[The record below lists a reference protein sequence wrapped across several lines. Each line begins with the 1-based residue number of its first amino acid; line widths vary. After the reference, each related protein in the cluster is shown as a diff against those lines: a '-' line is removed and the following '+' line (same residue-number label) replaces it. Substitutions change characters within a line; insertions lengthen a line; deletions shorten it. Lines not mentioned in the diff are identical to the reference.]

1 MSAAISLVPAPAEPT
16 LHAFSP
22 DALTLQRPVP
32 WAVARMISL
41 GICTMALCAL
51 VFAWLAPVDI
61 VVSSQGRVIPSGR
74 SKVVQPLE
82 SGVVR
87 VIAVRDGQSV
97 KAGDLLV
104 ELDPTNAQADQSRV
118 QRDFW
123 DANADVA
130 RLEAELSGSSSV
142 AWPDGVPADVVQRQ
156 DALLVSQR
164 AEHAQRLATLDADVA
179 RREADRDAIAV
190 SVEQLGQ
197 SVPLLRQKHAMREEL
212 ATTGHIPRA
221 GVIESR
227 LELMA
232 MEKELAVQR
241 NRQREA
247 AAGREA
253 ALQQRA
259 QARAEFRVRASAEL
273 SEAIRKRETARQ
285 ELVKATLR
293 GDLQTLRSPIDGVV
307 QQLAVTTVGGVVTP
321 AQPLMTIV
329 PAGSG
334 LEVEAQVLNKDIGHV
349 RPGQRVVNKVE
360 TYDFTRYGFIEGRVS
375 WVGTDA
381 VNDPKLGPVYPV
393 RIELSQMHT
402 PNEVNGAPGRIGAG
416 MNVVSDI
423 RTGERRMLE
432 YFLAPMLRYKQEA
445 IRER

>member
-1 MSAAISLVPAPAEPT
+1 MSTAASFPGASTTPC

-22 DALTLQRPVP
+22 DALTLQQPVP
-32 WAVARMISL
+32 WVVGRMISL
-41 GICTMALCAL
+41 GICTMAVFAL

-87 VIAVRDGQSV
+87 AIAVRDGQAV

-104 ELDPTNAQADQSRV
+104 ELDPTNARADQRRA

-123 DANADVA
+123 DAGADVA
-130 RLEAELSGSSSV
+130 RLQAELGGAV
-142 AWPDGVPADVVQRQ
+142 AVTWPDGVPADAVQQ
-156 DALLVSQR
+156 QEALLLNKR
-164 AEHAQRLATLDADVA
+164 AEHAQRLAMLDADVA
-179 RREADRDAIAV
+179 RREADRDAIAAN
-190 SVEQLGQ
+190 VEQLGQ
-197 SVPLLRQKHAMREEL
+197 SLPLLRQKHAMREEL
-212 ATTGHIPRA
+212 ATTGHLPRT

-241 NRQREA
+241 HRLKEA
-247 AAGREA
+247 VAGREA

-273 SEAIRKRETARQ
+273 SEAVRKREAVRQ

-360 TYDFTRYGFIEGRVS
+360 TFDFTRYGYIEGRVS

-393 RIELSQMHT
+393 RIELSRMQTCAPAKPLSRPTASATGSARASTRTCST
-402 PNEVNGAPGRIGAG
+402 PSSSG
-416 MNVVSDI
+416 MRRNATGTRRVS
-423 RTGERRMLE
+423 T
-432 YFLAPMLRYKQEA
+432 A
-445 IRER
+445 

>member
-1 MSAAISLVPAPAEPT
+1 MNATAALSTSSNEVG
-16 LHAFSP
+16 HAFSP
-22 DALTLQRPVP
+22 DAIALQRPMP

-41 GICTMALCAL
+41 GICAMALCAA
-51 VFAWLAPVDI
+51 VFAWLAPIDI

-87 VIAVRDGQSV
+87 GIAVRDGQMV
-97 KAGDLLV
+97 RAGDLLV
-104 ELDPTNAQADQSRV
+104 ELDPTSAQADKNRV

-123 DANADVA
+123 DASADAA
-130 RLEAELSGSSSV
+130 RLQVEMAGTGSV
-142 AWPDGVPADVVQRQ
+142 AWPEGMPADVVQQ
-156 DALLVSQR
+156 QGALLASKR
-164 AEHAQRLATLDADVA
+164 AEHAQRIAMLDADVA
-179 RREADRDAIAV
+179 RREADRDAIAA
-190 SVEQLGQ
+190 SIDQLRQ
-197 SVPLLRQKHAMREEL
+197 SLPLLRQKHAMREEL
-212 ATTGHIPRA
+212 ATTGHLPRTGA
-221 GVIESR
+221 IESR

-232 MEKELAVQR
+232 MEKELAVQQ
-241 NRQREA
+241 NRLREA
-247 AAGREA
+247 DAGRES

-259 QARAEFRVRASAEL
+259 QARAEFRARAGAEL
-273 SEAIRKRETARQ
+273 SDAIRKREAARQ

-293 GDLQTLRSPIDGVV
+293 GELQTLRSPIDGVV

-334 LEVEAQVLNKDIGHV
+334 LEVEAQVLNKDIGHI
-349 RPGQRVVNKVE
+349 RPGQRVINKVE
-360 TYDFTRYGFIEGRVS
+360 TYDYTRYGYIEGRVS

-381 VNDPKLGPVYPV
+381 VNDPKMGPVYSV
-393 RIELSQMHT
+393 RIELAGTNT
-402 PNEVNGAPGRIGAG
+402 PNEVNGRRGDVGAG
-416 MNVVSDI
+416 MNVTADI

-432 YFLAPMLRYKQEA
+432 YFLAPMLRYRQEA

>member
-1 MSAAISLVPAPAEPT
+1 M
-16 LHAFSP
+16 
-22 DALTLQRPVP
+22 
-32 WAVARMISL
+32 AV
-41 GICTMALCAL
+41 T
-51 VFAWLAPVDI
+51 
-61 VVSSQGRVIPSGR
+61 
-74 SKVVQPLE
+74 
-82 SGVVR
+82 
-87 VIAVRDGQSV
+87 
-97 KAGDLLV
+97 
-104 ELDPTNAQADQSRV
+104 
-118 QRDFW
+118 
-123 DANADVA
+123 
-130 RLEAELSGSSSV
+130 
-142 AWPDGVPADVVQRQ
+142 WPEGVPGDVVQQ
-156 DALLVSQR
+156 QEALLSNKR
-164 AEHAQRLATLDADVA
+164 AEHAQRLAMLDADVA
-179 RREADRDAIAV
+179 RREADRDAIAAN
-190 SVEQLGQ
+190 VEQLGQ
-197 SVPLLRQKHAMREEL
+197 SLPLLRQKHAMREEL
-212 ATTGHIPRA
+212 ATTGHLPRT

-241 NRQREA
+241 NRLREA
-247 AAGREA
+247 VAGREA

-273 SEAIRKRETARQ
+273 NEAVRKREAVRQ

-360 TYDFTRYGFIEGRVS
+360 TFDFTRYGYIEGRVS

-393 RIELSQMHT
+393 RIELSRVQT
-402 PNEVNGAPGRIGAG
+402 PNAVNGVPGRIGAG
-416 MNVVSDI
+416 MNVVADI
-423 RTGERRMLE
+423 QTGQRRMLE
-432 YFLAPMLRYKQEA
+432 YFLAPMLRYQQEA